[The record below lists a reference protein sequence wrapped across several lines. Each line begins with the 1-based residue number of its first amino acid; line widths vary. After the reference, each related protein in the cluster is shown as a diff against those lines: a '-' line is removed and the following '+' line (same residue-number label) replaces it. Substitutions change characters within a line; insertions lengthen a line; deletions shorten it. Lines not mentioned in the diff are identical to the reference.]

1 MATTDFEEI
10 AEIKRYEDFSTIDWV
25 QDAAREQ
32 LRQRVR
38 RSRSLKTYGRSWLP
52 TVLAHF
58 RELYGSIQ
66 GWIVVSC
73 IGASIGAIAAMLN
86 IITEWL
92 SDIKLGYCTTGFYL
106 NEKFCCS
113 GADVGCPE
121 WHQWSSWSIFNY
133 LIFVILSVCF
143 ATMSAFL
150 VKFYA
155 PYAAGSGISEIKC
168 IVSGFVMK
176 GFLGG
181 WTLLIKSLGLP
192 LAIASGLSV
201 GKEGP
206 SVHYAVCAG
215 NVIARCFNRYRR
227 NAAKMREILT
237 ACAATGVAVAFGSP
251 IGGVLFSLEVFLICS
266 LTATQSNKKQE
277 ISSNF
282 SLKTMWR
289 SYFCALFGTAVLAA
303 INPFRTGQ
311 LVMFQ
316 VHYDRDWHFFEII
329 FFIILGVFGGLYGI
343 FVSKWNLEAQAFRKK
358 HLGKYAIEEAACL
371 AGITAAICYFN
382 KFLKIDMTESL
393 EILFKECE
401 RGEDYDG
408 LCEPSNRSR
417 LIASLIFATVVRTL
431 LVIVSYGSKVPA
443 GIFVPSMAIGAS
455 FGRLVG
461 IIVQVLHESHPESAF
476 FAACSKDAPCITP
489 GTYAF
494 LGAGAALSGIM
505 NITVSVVV
513 IMFELTGALTYILP
527 TMIVVGVTKII
538 NEKFGRGGIADQA
551 IFFNGFPFLDN
562 KEEHVFGV
570 NVSDAMIQGVS
581 VLPSYGMVLGEVE
594 ELLKRT
600 KYGGFPVVEDT
611 RSMILSGY
619 IGRTELQYAI
629 ERAKRSSA
637 IQPTAKCFF
646 TTPDQMP
653 LRPASVSA
661 ITGNAATNGNGAVSD
676 SRDSSAVV
684 SSGNASSYDLP
695 TGMTTVKMAKSA
707 SPQPRP
713 LHVDIPNDQGEAPS
727 LIATVVIGGQAS
739 ASGMPEEEHG
749 GMHVDFSQF
758 IDITPI
764 TVNPKFP
771 LETVMELFK
780 KLGPSV
786 ILVEYRG
793 RLCGLITPK
802 DLLKYQFNK
811 H

>member
-1 MATTDFEEI
+1 MAATDFEEI

-38 RSRSLKTYGRSWLP
+38 RSRSLKIYGRSWLA
-52 TVLAHF
+52 TVLAHL

-106 NEKFCCS
+106 NESFCCS

-133 LIFVILSVCF
+133 LMFVILSVCF

-150 VKFYA
+150 VKSYA

-251 IGGVLFSLEVFLICS
+251 IGGVLFSLE
-266 LTATQSNKKQE
+266 E

-329 FFIILGVFGGLYGI
+329 FFIVLGVFGGLYGI
-343 FVSKWNLEAQAFRKK
+343 FVSKWNLKAQAFRKK

-371 AGITAAICYFN
+371 AGITAVICYFN

-401 RGEDYDG
+401 GGEDYDG
-408 LCEPSNRSR
+408 LCDPSNRSR

-461 IIVQVLHESHPESAF
+461 VIVQVLYESHPESAF
-476 FAACSKDAPCITP
+476 FAACSKDEPCITP

-538 NEKFGRGGIADQA
+538 NEKFGKGGIADQT

-562 KEEHVFGV
+562 KEEHLFGV
-570 NVSDAMIQGVS
+570 NVSDAMVQDVS

-594 ELLKRT
+594 EMLKRT

-611 RSMILSGY
+611 RSMTLSGY

-629 ERAKRSSA
+629 ERAKRSSP

-646 TTPDQMP
+646 TTPDQKP
-653 LRPASVSA
+653 LHPASVSA
-661 ITGNAATNGNGAVSD
+661 ITGNAATNGNGVVSD
-676 SRDSSAVV
+676 SYDSSAVA

-713 LHVDIPNDQGEAPS
+713 LHIDIPNDQGETPS
-727 LIATVVIGGQAS
+727 LIPAVVIGGQAS
-739 ASGMPEEEHG
+739 AGGMPEEIHG

-780 KLGPSV
+780 KLGPSI

>member
-1 MATTDFEEI
+1 MATTDIDEI

-38 RSRSLKTYGRSWLP
+38 RSRSLRIYGRSWHA
-52 TVLAHF
+52 TVLAHLW
-58 RELYGSIQ
+58 ELYESIQ

-73 IGASIGAIAAMLN
+73 IGASIGTIAAMLN

-92 SDIKLGYCTTGFYL
+92 SDIKLGYCTTAFYL
-106 NEKFCCS
+106 NESFCCS
-113 GADVGCPE
+113 GAENGCPE
-121 WHQWSSWSIFNY
+121 WHHWSSWSIFNY

-150 VKFYA
+150 VKSYA

-215 NVIARCFNRYRR
+215 NVIARCFSKYRR
-227 NAAKMREILT
+227 NASKMREILT

-251 IGGVLFSLEVFLICS
+251 IGGVIFSLE
-266 LTATQSNKKQE
+266 E
-277 ISSNF
+277 ISSNL

-329 FFIILGVFGGLYGI
+329 FFIVLGVFGGLYGI
-343 FVSKWNLEAQAFRKK
+343 FVSKWNLVAQAFRKK
-358 HLGKYAIEEAACL
+358 HLGNYAIEEAACL
-371 AGITAAICYFN
+371 AGITAIICYFN
-382 KFLKIDMTESL
+382 KFLKIDMTESM

-401 RGEDYDG
+401 GGEDYDG
-408 LCEPSNRSR
+408 LCEPSTRSR
-417 LIASLIFATVVRTL
+417 QIASLLFATVVRTL
-431 LVIVSYGSKVPA
+431 LVIISYGSKVPA

-461 IIVQVLHESHPESAF
+461 IIVQALHETHPESAF
-476 FAACSKDAPCITP
+476 FAACSKDEPCITP

-494 LGAGAALSGIM
+494 LGAGAALCGIM

-538 NEKFGRGGIADQA
+538 NEKFGKGGIADQA

-570 NVSDAMIQGVS
+570 NVSDAMIESVS
-581 VLPSYGMVLGEVE
+581 VLPSYGMTLGEVE
-594 ELLKRT
+594 EVLKRAN
-600 KYGGFPVVEDT
+600 YGGFPVVEDT
-611 RSMILSGY
+611 RSMMLSGY

-629 ERAKRSSA
+629 ERAKRSNPLQS
-637 IQPTAKCFF
+637 TAKCFF
-646 TTPDQMP
+646 TTPDQRP
-653 LRPASVSA
+653 LHPASVSA
-661 ITGNAATNGNGAVSD
+661 VTGNAAAGGSNGTSD
-676 SRDSSAVV
+676 SYGNSALV
-684 SSGNASSYDLP
+684 SSGNDSSYDLP
-695 TGMTTVKMAKSA
+695 VGLTTMKMARSA
-707 SPQPRP
+707 SPQPAP
-713 LHVDIPNDQGEAPS
+713 LRIDIPGDQGEAPDLMPS
-727 LIATVVIGGQAS
+727 VVIGSQAS
-739 ASGMPEEEHG
+739 AGGMPVEHQG
-749 GMHVDFSQF
+749 AMHVDFSQF

-764 TVNPKFP
+764 SVNPNFP

-786 ILVEYRG
+786 ILIEYHG

>member
-1 MATTDFEEI
+1 MAATDIEEI

-38 RSRSLKTYGRSWLP
+38 RSRSLRIYGRSWHA
-52 TVLAHF
+52 TVLAHLW
-58 RELYGSIQ
+58 ELYESIQ

-73 IGASIGAIAAMLN
+73 IGASIGTIAAMLN

-92 SDIKLGYCTTGFYL
+92 SDIKLGYCTTAFYL
-106 NEKFCCS
+106 NESFCCS
-113 GADVGCPE
+113 GAENGCPE
-121 WHQWSSWSIFNY
+121 WHHWSSWSILNY
-133 LIFVILSVCF
+133 LIFVILSVCL

-150 VKFYA
+150 VKSYA

-215 NVIARCFNRYRR
+215 NVIARCFSKYRR
-227 NAAKMREILT
+227 NASKMREILT

-251 IGGVLFSLEVFLICS
+251 IGGVIFSLE
-266 LTATQSNKKQE
+266 E
-277 ISSNF
+277 ISSNL

-289 SYFCALFGTAVLAA
+289 SYFCALVGTAVLAA

-329 FFIILGVFGGLYGI
+329 FFIVLGVFGGLYGI
-343 FVSKWNLEAQAFRKK
+343 FVSKWNLVAQAFRKK
-358 HLGKYAIEEAACL
+358 HLGNYAIEEAACL
-371 AGITAAICYFN
+371 AGITAIICYFN
-382 KFLKIDMTESL
+382 KFLKIDMTESM

-401 RGEDYDG
+401 GGEDYDG
-408 LCEPSNRSR
+408 LCEPSTRSR
-417 LIASLIFATVVRTL
+417 QVASLLFATVVRTL
-431 LVIVSYGSKVPA
+431 LVIISYGSKVPA

-461 IIVQVLHESHPESAF
+461 IIVQALHEAHPESAF
-476 FAACSKDAPCITP
+476 FAACSKDEPCITP

-494 LGAGAALSGIM
+494 LGAGAALCGIM

-538 NEKFGRGGIADQA
+538 NEKFGKGGIADQA

-570 NVSDAMIQGVS
+570 NVSDAMIESVS
-581 VLPSYGMVLGEVE
+581 VLPSYGMTLGEVE
-594 ELLKRT
+594 EVLKRT
-600 KYGGFPVVEDT
+600 NYGGFPVVEDT
-611 RSMILSGY
+611 RSMMLSGY

-629 ERAKRSSA
+629 ERAKRSNPLQS
-637 IQPTAKCFF
+637 TAKCFF
-646 TTPDQMP
+646 TTPDQRP
-653 LRPASVSA
+653 LHPPSVSA
-661 ITGNAATNGNGAVSD
+661 VTGNAAAGGSNGTTDNYGN
-676 SRDSSAVV
+676 SALV
-684 SSGNASSYDLP
+684 SSGNDSSYDLP
-695 TGMTTVKMAKSA
+695 VGLTTMKMARSA
-707 SPQPRP
+707 SPQPGP
-713 LHVDIPNDQGEAPS
+713 LRIDIPGDQGEAPGLMPS
-727 LIATVVIGGQAS
+727 VVVGSQAS
-739 ASGMPEEEHG
+739 AGGMPVEHLG
-749 GMHVDFSQF
+749 AMHVDFSQF

-764 TVNPKFP
+764 TVNPNFP

-786 ILVEYRG
+786 ILIEYHG

>member
-1 MATTDFEEI
+1 MATTDIDEI

-38 RSRSLKTYGRSWLP
+38 RSRSLRIYGRSWHA
-52 TVLAHF
+52 TVLAHLW
-58 RELYGSIQ
+58 ELYESIQ

-73 IGASIGAIAAMLN
+73 IGASIGTIAAMLN

-92 SDIKLGYCTTGFYL
+92 SDIKLGYCTTAFYL
-106 NEKFCCS
+106 NESFCCS
-113 GADVGCPE
+113 GAENGCPE
-121 WHQWSSWSIFNY
+121 WHHWSSWSILNY

-150 VKFYA
+150 VKSYA

-215 NVIARCFNRYRR
+215 NVIARCFSKYRR
-227 NAAKMREILT
+227 NASKMREILT

-251 IGGVLFSLEVFLICS
+251 IGGVIFSLE
-266 LTATQSNKKQE
+266 E
-277 ISSNF
+277 ISSNL

-329 FFIILGVFGGLYGI
+329 FFIVLGVFGGLYGI
-343 FVSKWNLEAQAFRKK
+343 FVSKWNLVAQAFRKK
-358 HLGKYAIEEAACL
+358 HLGNYAIEEAACL
-371 AGITAAICYFN
+371 AGITAIICYFN
-382 KFLKIDMTESL
+382 KFLKIDMTESM

-401 RGEDYDG
+401 GGEDYDG
-408 LCEPSNRSR
+408 LCEPSTRSR
-417 LIASLIFATVVRTL
+417 QIASLLFATVVRTL
-431 LVIVSYGSKVPA
+431 LVIISYGSKVPA

-461 IIVQVLHESHPESAF
+461 IIVQALHETHPESAF
-476 FAACSKDAPCITP
+476 FAACSKDEPCITP

-494 LGAGAALSGIM
+494 LGAGAALCGIM

-538 NEKFGRGGIADQA
+538 NEKFGKGGIADQA

-570 NVSDAMIQGVS
+570 NVSDAMIESVS
-581 VLPSYGMVLGEVE
+581 VLPSYGMTLGEVE
-594 ELLKRT
+594 EVLKRAN
-600 KYGGFPVVEDT
+600 YGGFPVVEDT
-611 RSMILSGY
+611 RSMMLSGY

-629 ERAKRSSA
+629 ERAKRSNPLQS
-637 IQPTAKCFF
+637 TAKCFF
-646 TTPDQMP
+646 TTPDQRP
-653 LRPASVSA
+653 LHPASVSA
-661 ITGNAATNGNGAVSD
+661 VTGNAAAGGSNGTSD
-676 SRDSSAVV
+676 SYGNSALV
-684 SSGNASSYDLP
+684 SSGNDSSYDLP
-695 TGMTTVKMAKSA
+695 VGLTTMKMARSA
-707 SPQPRP
+707 SPQPAP
-713 LHVDIPNDQGEAPS
+713 LRIDIPGDQGEAPNLMPS
-727 LIATVVIGGQAS
+727 VVIGSQAS
-739 ASGMPEEEHG
+739 AGGMPVEHQG
-749 GMHVDFSQF
+749 AMHVDFSQF

-764 TVNPKFP
+764 TVNPNFP

-786 ILVEYRG
+786 ILIEYHG